1 MADDD
6 PVWLWRQH
14 YLRERHHHLRRA
26 LWLVVIVGSLALF
39 GLWFY

>member
-1 MADDD
+1 MADD
-6 PVWLWRQH
+6 PVHVWRKH

-26 LWLVVIVGSLALF
+26 LWLVIVASLALF